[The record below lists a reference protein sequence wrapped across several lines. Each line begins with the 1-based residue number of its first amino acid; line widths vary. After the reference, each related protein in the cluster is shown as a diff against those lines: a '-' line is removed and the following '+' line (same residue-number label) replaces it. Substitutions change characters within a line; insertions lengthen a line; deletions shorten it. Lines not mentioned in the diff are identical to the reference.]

1 MTKELYFSDD
11 AKIETKLKQERKKLH
26 KTKNKFEVK
35 VNEIVQNQ
43 QTADRAY
50 QNKMLQKK
58 LFTLTPY

>member
-50 QNKMLQKK
+50 
-58 LFTLTPY
+58 